1 MSAEKV
7 ASLQKCRDIK
17 DTIINY
23 GVSEQEIKHLIKIL
37 SLELEDRDFMLK
49 VIDIFKDENNQNIEI

>member
-1 MSAEKV
+1 MSSEKI

-17 DTIINY
+17 TEILRY
-23 GVSEQEIKHLIKIL
+23 GVSEQELKHLIKIL

-49 VIDIFKDENNQNIEI
+49 IIDLYKDENTQTIKI